1 MGLPTKN
8 CQIVLNA
15 LNSEESDKVRFD
27 ANDIA
32 KLCGISFYD
41 ARRAALWLADQ
52 GFLVDTTDPRS
63 YFAGQHGFEVY
74 ELTEKGKHP
83 KAFQR
88 YQTKEFLKTQAIAI
102 LALIVAIIGLFR

>member
-8 CQIVLNA
+8 CKIVLNA
-15 LNSEESDKVRFD
+15 LNSDKADKVRFD
-27 ANDIA
+27 ADDIA
-32 KLCGISFYD
+32 KLCGISFGD

-63 YFAGQHGFEVY
+63 YFAGQSGFEVY

-88 YQTKEFLKTQAIAI
+88 YQAKEFFKTQIIAI
-102 LALIVAIIGLFR
+102 LALIVAIIGLFK